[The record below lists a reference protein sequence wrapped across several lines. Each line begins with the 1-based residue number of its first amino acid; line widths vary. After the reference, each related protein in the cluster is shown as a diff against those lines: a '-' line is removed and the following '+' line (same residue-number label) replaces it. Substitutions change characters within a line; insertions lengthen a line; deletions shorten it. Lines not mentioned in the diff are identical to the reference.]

1 MIIHNFFVSSF
12 RQKVHNLNIFKRRN
26 TKILFYSTINCNII
40 NNEITPKE
48 DSLKPH
54 WINMDNNKKLKNKCV
69 DDETYKNEEANLQ
82 NNEYLYISKK
92 SRMMKY
98 IIRLRKKKNFRK
110 KNNSFFVKDSN
121 TILHLSKN
129 KNIQFEA
136 VLGTNKDILN
146 NFKNKQCT
154 KLYYINKDILNYIF
168 SDTLNVRRQDKN
180 DAVAIIKIPCLSNKI
195 NNIKFLLVLD
205 RIRYAYNLG
214 KILNVAYSFNI
225 DCLYYTKHTA
235 DPYNPKVMEITK
247 GTHLNI
253 PHIFGNYQELEQLC
267 KEHKLIP
274 IVAHTNGQNIDT
286 FFKKNK
292 IKNNN
297 INGICLILGS
307 ESTGPHTDVFKYA
320 HPIQLPMHEMTNSLN
335 VFVAASIL
343 IHYIKKCC
351 L

>member
-1 MIIHNFFVSSF
+1 MIIYKFFLSSF
-12 RQKVHNLNIFKRRN
+12 RRKINNLNIFKEIN
-26 TKILFYSTINCNII
+26 TQNLYYSTINCNTIK
-40 NNEITPKE
+40 NDVTLNE

-54 WINMDNNKKLKNKCV
+54 WINIDNNKKLKNKCV
-69 DDETYKNEEANLQ
+69 DETYKNAEADVQ

-92 SRMMKY
+92 SKMMKY

-136 VLGTNKDILN
+136 VLGTNKDLLN
-146 NFKNKQCT
+146 NFKNMQCT

-168 SDTLNVRRQDKN
+168 SDTLNVRRHDKN
-180 DAVAIIKIPCLSNKI
+180 DAVAIIKIPHLSNKI
-195 NNIKFLLVLD
+195 DNIKFLLVLD

-214 KILNVAYSFNI
+214 KILNVAYSMNV
-225 DCLYYTKHTA
+225 DCLYYTNHTA

-253 PHIFGNYQELEQLC
+253 PHIFGDYHKLEQLC
-267 KEHKLIP
+267 KEQNLIP

-286 FFKKNK
+286 FFKKK
-292 IKNNN
+292 KNN

-320 HPIQLPMHEMTNSLN
+320 HPIHLPMHEMTNSLN

-343 IHYIKKCC
+343 IHYIRKCC

>member
-195 NNIKFLLVLD
+195 NNIKFLLV
-205 RIRYAYNLG
+205 
-214 KILNVAYSFNI
+214 
-225 DCLYYTKHTA
+225 
-235 DPYNPKVMEITK
+235 MEITK

-335 VFVAASIL
+335 VFVAAISHFYLIQFFFVLFCGIFLLLLIYNENLPYGLSRHIINNIRSQKIIL
-343 IHYIKKCC
+343 A
-351 L
+351 

>member
-1 MIIHNFFVSSF
+1 MIIHKFFLSSF
-12 RQKVHNLNIFKRRN
+12 RRKVNNLNIFKGRN
-26 TKILFYSTINCNII
+26 TKNLYYSTINCNII
-40 NNEITPKE
+40 KNEISLKE

-54 WINMDNNKKLKNKCV
+54 WINIDNNKKLKNKCV
-69 DDETYKNEEANLQ
+69 DVTYKNEEANLQ

-92 SRMMKY
+92 SKMMKY

-129 KNIQFEA
+129 KNIHFEA
-136 VLGTNKDILN
+136 VLGTNKDILKI
-146 NFKNKQCT
+146 FKNMQCT

-168 SDTLNVRRQDKN
+168 SDTLNVKRQDKN
-180 DAVAIIKIPCLSNKI
+180 DAVAIIKIPHLPNKI
-195 NNIKFLLVLD
+195 DNIKFLLVLD

-214 KILNVAYSFNI
+214 KILNVAYSMNV

-253 PHIFGNYQELEQLC
+253 PHIFGNYQKLEQLC
-267 KEHKLIP
+267 KEQKLIP

-286 FFKKNK
+286 FLKKK
-292 IKNNN
+292 NN

-320 HPIQLPMHEMTNSLN
+320 HPVHLPMHEMTNSLN